1 MDKPAR
7 LRAALKAALP
17 ELARNPD
24 TLQLFVESGQLAAT
38 AGASLSWEYRYTLVV
53 LVTDYTGSPDPV
65 ILTLLTWLRQHQ
77 PELLQNRERLQD
89 GLRFDVDIL
98 KHGCVDLQVKLKLT
112 ERVIVTVDPEQQRRI
127 LSHPPE
133 PVLLPPAASDDWPMV
148 PA

>member
-1 MDKPAR
+1 MDKPAS

-53 LVTDYTGSPDPV
+53 L
-65 ILTLLTWLRQHQ
+65 LTWLRQQQ
-77 PELLQNRERLQD
+77 PDLLQNRERLQD

-112 ERVIVTVDPEQQRRI
+112 ERVIVTVDPEQQRRL

>member
-17 ELARNPD
+17 ELANRPD
-24 TLQLFVESGQLAAT
+24 ALQLFVESGRLAAT

-65 ILTLLTWLRQHQ
+65 MLTLLTWLRQHQ
-77 PELLQNRERLQD
+77 PDLLQNRERLQD

-112 ERVIVTVDPEQQRRI
+112 ERVIVTVDPEQQRRL

-133 PVLLPPAASDDWPMV
+133 PVPPAASDDWPMV

>member
-53 LVTDYTGSPDPV
+53 LLTDYPGSPDPV
-65 ILTLLTWLRQHQ
+65 MLTLLTWLRQQQ

-89 GLRFDVDIL
+89 SLRFDVDIL
-98 KHGCVDLQVKLKLT
+98 KHGCVDLQVKLKLS
-112 ERVIVTVDPEQQRRI
+112 ERVIVTVDLEQQRRI
-127 LSHPPE
+127 MSHPPE
-133 PVLLPPAASDDWPMV
+133 PVLLPPTESDDWPMV